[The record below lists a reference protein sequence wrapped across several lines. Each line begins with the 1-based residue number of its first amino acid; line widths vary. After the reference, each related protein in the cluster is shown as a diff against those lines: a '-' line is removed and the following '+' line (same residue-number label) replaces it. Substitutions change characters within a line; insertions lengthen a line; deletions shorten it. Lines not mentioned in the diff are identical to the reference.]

1 MRALPKGSDFRLGRT
16 AGGLKLGNDLQA
28 VACKLYPE
36 VASYLEWLARFAPSL
51 MTGSGACVFAE
62 FATEAAAQAVLQQL
76 PSNMRGY
83 VARGLQQHPLKD
95 FAATETRQ

>member
-1 MRALPKGSDFRLGRT
+1 VGRQS
-16 AGGLKLGNDLQA
+16 GGLSLGNDLQA

-36 VASYLEWLARFAPSL
+36 VAEHLAWLAKFAPAL

-62 FATEAAAQAVLQQL
+62 FATEAEAQAVLQQL
-76 PSNMRGY
+76 PSTMRGF

-95 FAATETRQ
+95 LAV